1 MNFAHEV
8 KHIKAK
14 FFKVECPLRFVDG
27 IITDLECTMDTGD
40 RFIIPPSLFVKDKHF
55 ILIDISFC
63 EKNLKKSKEFI
74 KKFHH
79 FKNIM
84 FQ

>member
-1 MNFAHEV
+1 MNLAHEV

-14 FFKVECPLRFVDG
+14 LLKVEYPLRFVDG
-27 IITDLECTMDTGD
+27 IITNLECTMDTGD

-63 EKNLKKSKEFI
+63 EKN
-74 KKFHH
+74 
-79 FKNIM
+79 
-84 FQ
+84 